1 MQNSNL
7 LVQILTVL
15 LVITVL
21 AEIRGLKLVI
31 GWFSP
36 MFAGLDWSISI
47 TKSTALGVSLSMFG
61 GGFVVAYN
69 IFILFE

>member
-31 GWFSP
+31 G
-36 MFAGLDWSISI
+36 
-47 TKSTALGVSLSMFG
+47 
-61 GGFVVAYN
+61 
-69 IFILFE
+69 